1 MVCKFTLAATLYCL
15 YVQWHAFAAWAAG
28 QPVYLQVTVGSA
40 ILTLAYILFVLVLS
54 SLAGT
59 PKLIPG
65 SSSASG
71 RS

>member
-1 MVCKFTLAATLYCL
+1 MTLVDALYWLYEKWHALAA
-15 YVQWHAFAAWAAG
+15 WGAG
-28 QPVYLQVTVGSA
+28 QPACVRIAVGSA

-65 SSSASG
+65 SSSGSS
-71 RS
+71 RT